1 MVVRVGCIEGAA
13 GNIVVEE
20 VGCSEGEVEEVGC
33 SEGEVEEVG
42 NTQAGCT
49 DGCIEVEGG
58 SCMSEVLY
66 TLLILLYAD

>member
-13 GNIVVEE
+13 GNIV
-20 VGCSEGEVEEVGC
+20 VEEVGC